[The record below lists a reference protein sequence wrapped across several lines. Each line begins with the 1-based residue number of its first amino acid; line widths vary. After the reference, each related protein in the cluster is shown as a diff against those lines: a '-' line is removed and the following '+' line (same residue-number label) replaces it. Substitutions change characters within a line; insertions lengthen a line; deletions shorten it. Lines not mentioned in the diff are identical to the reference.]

1 MKRKEKT
8 CSIDMK
14 KVVNK
19 NSLWVS
25 LDIAISKDFIQ
36 DLIHLQN
43 FLKKFKELEKH
54 VRMTQLKENLN
65 KEIF

>member
-25 LDIAISKDFIQ
+25 LDIAISKDFIR